1 MCSIIF
7 SLEGSGR
14 GSVTGF
20 EGPGKI
26 ERIGIT
32 AGKGRIFDGKTHFQ
46 ETAGL
51 FQTVAGDIGVGR
63 DIQGFPEQA
72 VKGDPVD
79 VHAFAEG
86 FHIEFRFVAVCL
98 DEQDGGGE
106 AVILPVGIQGGGTRK
121 AVRIKA

>member
-32 AGKGRIFDGKTHFQ
+32 AGKGRIFDGKSHFQ
-46 ETAGL
+46 KTAGL

-86 FHIEFRFVAVCL
+86 FHIEIRFVAVCP

>member
-1 MCSIIF
+1 MCSIVF

-32 AGKGRIFDGKTHFQ
+32 AGKSRIFDGKTHFQ
-46 ETAGL
+46 KTAGL
-51 FQTVAGDIGVGR
+51 FQAVAGDIGVGR
-63 DIQGFPEQA
+63 DMQGFPEQA
-72 VKGDPVD
+72 VKSDPVD

-86 FHIEFRFVAVCL
+86 FHIEIRFVAVRP

>member
-32 AGKGRIFDGKTHFQ
+32 AGKGRIFDGKSHFQ
-46 ETAGL
+46 KTAGL
-51 FQTVAGDIGVGR
+51 FQAVAGDIGVGR
-63 DIQGFPEQA
+63 DVQGFPEQA
-72 VKGDPVD
+72 VKSDPVD

-86 FHIEFRFVAVCL
+86 FHIEIRFVAVCL

-106 AVILPVGIQGGGTRK
+106 AVTLPVGIQGGGTRK